1 MNFFEDIKILLE
13 DIDSL
18 DKRKRVKW
26 NKKLFTVSYTYS
38 SLDYDRSKIKIDKKL
53 CMIPKYIED
62 DDENIDTY
70 NKYNNNEIVIYYD
83 NMSLNPKLNKN
94 VCFIDYREKPIK
106 RCKTMYN
113 ISLLCENNLS

>member
-26 NKKLFTVSYTYS
+26 NKELVSVSYTYS

-53 CMIPKYIED
+53 RMISKHIEYD
-62 DDENIDTY
+62 DVDDNIY
-70 NKYNNNEIVIYYD
+70 VSNNNDEILIYYD
-83 NMSLNPKLNKN
+83 NISVYPKIHKEGYS
-94 VCFIDYREKPIK
+94 VDFGEKPIK

-113 ISLLCENNLS
+113 ISLLCENNVS